1 MVHILTLKTGIHLL
15 VKLLF
20 ISKAMSET
28 HYCNTIFEVNNNPW
42 SVYKEQKCYSY
53 II

>member
-1 MVHILTLKTGIHLL
+1 MKSLKSTKKKLVHILTLKTGIHLL

-28 HYCNTIFEVNNNPW
+28 HY
-42 SVYKEQKCYSY
+42 
-53 II
+53 